1 MSGEFV
7 VPASFVNLCFY
18 RSGES
23 GYVSQGL
30 LSF

>member
-7 VPASFVNLCFY
+7 VSASFVNLRFY

-23 GYVSQGL
+23 AYVCQGL